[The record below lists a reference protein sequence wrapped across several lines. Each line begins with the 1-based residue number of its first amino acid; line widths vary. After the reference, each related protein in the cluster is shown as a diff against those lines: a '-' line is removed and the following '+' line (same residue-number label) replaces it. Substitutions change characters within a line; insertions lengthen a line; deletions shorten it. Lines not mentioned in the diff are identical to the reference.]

1 MAEEDGDEA
10 YFNESDDD
18 EMDNP
23 QSSSSATA
31 ADDDASTPSLGV
43 GINGSGE
50 SFRVATGLS
59 KWYLNG
65 EENGSLTLTRL
76 LASSVQSVGCR
87 MLLLIVFVLRCFYCC
102 L

>member
-23 QSSSSATA
+23 QSSSSAA
-31 ADDDASTPSLGV
+31 ADEDASNPILGV

-50 SFRVATGLS
+50 LGGGRATV
-59 KWYLNG
+59 LNK
-65 EENGSLTLTRL
+65 
-76 LASSVQSVGCR
+76 
-87 MLLLIVFVLRCFYCC
+87 
-102 L
+102 